1 MANPFSNIPQ
11 GKNVVRQ
18 NNWDWSHDNHLT
30 TKLGAI
36 TPVFCQKVPPKT
48 SLSINPRF
56 GLKFMPMVFPVQNN
70 IKARLSFFK
79 VPLRALW
86 KDYQN
91 WISSVNTEQHN
102 KYVPPFLEFPPND
115 SLIWSKKG
123 FSTLFGRGSLA
134 DYLGLPTDFDSS
146 TPFVFNP
153 TIPFRAYNVTSPAS
167 YILFCYGSS
176 QLDVPHTGTFDS
188 YGLLFTENY
197 DLPSFVNNGS
207 YFKLFG
213 PSTTGGLTG
222 TPLFAAIP
230 KESYTPNSCTT
241 KSVYVGTLQG
251 DSYDDST
258 KTTLYSNAS
267 LKTFFSKHPSSSYR
281 YLIKYRSGVSPDDSL
296 LSPSLLIYSSSVD
309 SSSDTPWYSS
319 VNPTGLKLS
328 SYPWRAYN
336 AIYNA
341 YYRNIRNNS
350 LKSYVDGSP
359 IYNDYVIPYNYGGS
373 EYVTAQK
380 SDVSSSQN
388 LPQYWADFFGI
399 RYANWQLDSFTSAV
413 ASPQQ
418 GNAPLVGLTNT
429 ASVVT
434 NSDGTETTTLN
445 SYLTDED
452 GKTYKVLYN
461 TDKEG
466 LRSVEYL
473 EQPID
478 GQIMP
483 TAYAAVS
490 QGISIADLRNVNAY
504 TRYLELNMRR
514 GYRYKDIVEGRF
526 DVNVRYDELL
536 MPEFCGGFT
545 RSFDISPITQTV
557 QTVPDGTTYSGALGS
572 QAGDGICFGAS
583 DNRIKIYCDEESIVM
598 GLLTVTPEPIYSQI
612 LPKFFLDRDVLD
624 SFNPEFNAL
633 GFQPVINAEVAP
645 IQAFK
650 NGGMDSVNKTF
661 GYQRPWYNLVS
672 LPNVAHGDFR
682 GPLKNFIM
690 NRTFE
695 GAPVL
700 GTDFTIINP
709 DDVNDVFNVQEN
721 SDKIFGVV
729 KFDITCKNGVSKSS
743 VPRLE

>member
-11 GKNVVRQ
+11 GKNVVRR

-36 TPVFCQKVPPKT
+36 TPVFCQKVPPNT

-70 IKARLSFFK
+70 IKARISFFK

-91 WISSVNTEQHN
+91 WVSSVNTEQHS
-102 KYVPPFLEFPPND
+102 KYVPPFLDMTSSRKFWYVSSFVD
-115 SLIWSKKG
+115 
-123 FSTLFGRGSLA
+123 LFGRGSLA
-134 DYLGLPTDFDSS
+134 DYLGLPTDFDNSS
-146 TPFVFNP
+146 SFLTLNINKRASYGSNSLCLGSAFDSSAQLGLFLSNFSILPKDGFDTVEFFFPISSSPAGSLKIYFGDVSVEDNQCNNFTPVD
-153 TIPFRAYNVTSPAS
+153 TLVTS
-167 YILFCYGSS
+167 
-176 QLDVPHTGTFDS
+176 Q
-188 YGLLFTENY
+188 
-197 DLPSFVNNGS
+197 
-207 YFKLFG
+207 
-213 PSTTGGLTG
+213 
-222 TPLFAAIP
+222 
-230 KESYTPNSCTT
+230 
-241 KSVYVGTLQG
+241 
-251 DSYDDST
+251 
-258 KTTLYSNAS
+258 YSNYFYSIPAQS
-267 LKTFFSKHPSSSYR
+267 FYDKVKKHKCFFIFVDGRP
-281 YLIKYRSGVSPDDSL
+281 VSPSVSYSFRFSNSVVA
-296 LSPSLLIYSSSVD
+296 SPSDV
-309 SSSDTPWYSS
+309 PWYSTS
-319 VNPTGLKLS
+319 TGTGLKIS

-341 YYRNIRNNS
+341 YYRNVRNNP

-359 IYNDYVIPYNYGGS
+359 IYNDYVIPYDFGGS
-373 EYVTAQK
+373 EALAAESNRFTTVDTI
-380 SDVSSSQN
+380 S
-388 LPQYWADFFGI
+388 QYWSDFFSL

-434 NSDGTETTTLN
+434 NADGTQTATLN

-466 LRSVEYL
+466 LKSVEYL

-598 GLLTVTPEPIYSQI
+598 GLLVVTPEPIYSQI
-612 LPKFFLDRDVLD
+612 LPKFFLDRDILD

-633 GFQPVINAEVAP
+633 GFQPILNAEVAP

-650 NGGMDSVNKTF
+650 NGGMDAVNKTF
-661 GYQRPWYNLVS
+661 GYQRPYYNLVS

-690 NRTFE
+690 NRTFD
-695 GAPVL
+695 GVPLL
-700 GTDFTIINP
+700 GTDFTVINP

>member
-70 IKARLSFFK
+70 IKARISFFK

-102 KYVPPFLEFPPND
+102 KYVPPYLELAPDGD
-115 SLIWSKKG
+115 SIWDVKG
-123 FSTLFGRGSLA
+123 FESLFGRGSLA
-134 DYLGLPTDFDSS
+134 DYLGLPTDFDS
-146 TPFVFNP
+146 TKP
-153 TIPFRAYNVTSPAS
+153 
-167 YILFCYGSS
+167 
-176 QLDVPHTGTFDS
+176 DVINATVPIS
-188 YGLLFTENY
+188 YGDSGLCLGTSAASVPNGRAILSSSTF
-197 DLPSFVNNGS
+197 PSLDRASSVEL
-207 YFKLFG
+207 YFPTDNDVVL
-213 PSTTGGLTG
+213 SS
-222 TPLFAAIP
+222 I
-230 KESYTPNSCTT
+230 SVT
-241 KSVYVGTLQG
+241 KSVFANNSCVLTPGVVSTVSITPIKNKQFYYSVDLNELKRVLSSQTGTIILG
-251 DSYDDST
+251 DGST
-258 KTTLYSNAS
+258 YSSGFKTTSFFIYRNAVAS
-267 LKTFFSKHPSSSYR
+267 
-281 YLIKYRSGVSPDDSL
+281 VSD
-296 LSPSLLIYSSSVD
+296 V
-309 SSSDTPWYSS
+309 PWYTTS
-319 VNPTGLKLS
+319 NTKGLKLS

-336 AIYNA
+336 SIYNA
-341 YYRNIRNNS
+341 YYRNIRNNP

-373 EYVTAQK
+373 ELLNASK
-380 SDVSSSQN
+380 EDVSTSSN
-388 LPQYWADFFGI
+388 RAQYWADFFGL
-399 RYANWQLDSFTSAV
+399 RYANWQLDAFTSAV

-434 NSDGTETTTLN
+434 NQDGTQTATLN

-466 LRSVEYL
+466 LKSVEYL

-490 QGISIADLRNVNAY
+490 QGISITDLRNVNAY

-612 LPKFFLDRDVLD
+612 LPKFFLDRDILD

-633 GFQPVINAEVAP
+633 GFQPIINAEVAP

-661 GYQRPWYNLVS
+661 GYQRPWYNLIG

-682 GPLKNFIM
+682 GSLRNFIM

-695 GAPVL
+695 GVPVL
-700 GTDFTIINP
+700 GADFTIINP
-709 DDVNDVFNVQEN
+709 YDVNDVFNVQEN

>member
-1 MANPFSNIPQ
+1 MANPFSNIPE

-70 IKARLSFFK
+70 IKARISFFK

-91 WISSVNTEQHN
+91 WISSVNTEQHS
-102 KYVPPFLEFPPND
+102 KYVPPYIDCVNVPGSSFA
-115 SLIWSKKG
+115 S
-123 FSTLFGRGSLA
+123 LFGTGSLA
-134 DYLGLPTDFDSS
+134 DYLGLPTEYDLGNSFSLDMSNNFNTPYITAAAEEGKVLVLKSSSSGAKGLVVRPTDNLNNIIVDVNRILISFPNVPIDVTSIQLVTFKNDSVGPSIPVDKIYDLSYKFENNQYVVNSLIGASAVKFTSTLNSPVIVINGVFNGTPDPFTSTGVFYSSNLDDSS
-146 TPFVFNP
+146 V
-153 TIPFRAYNVTSPAS
+153 
-167 YILFCYGSS
+167 
-176 QLDVPHTGTFDS
+176 
-188 YGLLFTENY
+188 
-197 DLPSFVNNGS
+197 
-207 YFKLFG
+207 
-213 PSTTGGLTG
+213 
-222 TPLFAAIP
+222 
-230 KESYTPNSCTT
+230 
-241 KSVYVGTLQG
+241 
-251 DSYDDST
+251 
-258 KTTLYSNAS
+258 
-267 LKTFFSKHPSSSYR
+267 
-281 YLIKYRSGVSPDDSL
+281 
-296 LSPSLLIYSSSVD
+296 
-309 SSSDTPWYSS
+309 PWYSS
-319 VNPTGLKLS
+319 DKNTNGLKLS

-336 AIYNA
+336 SIYNA
-341 YYRNIRNNS
+341 YYRNIRNNP

-373 EYVTAQK
+373 EYVAAQK
-380 SDVSSSQN
+380 SDISSSQN
-388 LPQYWADFFGI
+388 LPQYWSDFFSI
-399 RYANWQLDSFTSAV
+399 RYANWQLDAFTSAV

-434 NSDGTETTTLN
+434 NQDGTQTATLN

-490 QGISIADLRNVNAY
+490 QGISISDLRNVNAY

-612 LPKFFLDRDVLD
+612 LPKFFLDRDILD

-633 GFQPVINAEVAP
+633 GFQPIINAEVAP

-650 NGGMDSVNKTF
+650 NGGMDAVNKTF
-661 GYQRPWYNLVS
+661 GYQRPWYNLIR

-682 GPLKNFIM
+682 GSLKNFIM

-695 GAPVL
+695 GVPVL
-700 GTDFTIINP
+700 GTDFTVINP

>member
-1 MANPFSNIPQ
+1 MANPFSNISE

-70 IKARLSFFK
+70 IKARISFFK

-91 WISSVNTEQHN
+91 WISSVNTEQHS
-102 KYVPPFLEFPPND
+102 KYVPPFLDFSGDVND
-115 SLIWSKKG
+115 VWKNASFK
-123 FSTLFGRGSLA
+123 TLFGRGSLA
-134 DYLGLPTDFDSS
+134 DYLGLPTDFDTSEPMYFNFNIPISGRTVSNEDVYCFGSS
-146 TPFVFNP
+146 ASGNLIGYGFVGVAILRKYFQHYGAGEIKVFYDTLGTPPSRLAIGFGA
-153 TIPFRAYNVTSPAS
+153 AYNHNCIKVS
-167 YILFCYGSS
+167 
-176 QLDVPHTGTFDS
+176 DM
-188 YGLLFTENY
+188 
-197 DLPSFVNNGS
+197 
-207 YFKLFG
+207 
-213 PSTTGGLTG
+213 
-222 TPLFAAIP
+222 
-230 KESYTPNSCTT
+230 
-241 KSVYVGTLQG
+241 SVDAGVVHS
-251 DSYDDST
+251 DSYDESSKT
-258 KTTLYSNAS
+258 YTFSFASLQSLLKTTQKDALYIITPDNPLRPGTTVSVSYA
-267 LKTFFSKHPSSSYR
+267 PSTPVGP
-281 YLIKYRSGVSPDDSL
+281 KDVPF
-296 LSPSLLIYSSSVD
+296 YSSKN
-309 SSSDTPWYSS
+309 T
-319 VNPTGLKLS
+319 TGLKLS

-341 YYRNIRNNS
+341 YYRNIRNNP

-380 SDVSSSQN
+380 QDICSSSN
-388 LPQYWADFFGI
+388 AAQYWADFFGM
-399 RYANWQLDSFTSAV
+399 RYANWQLDAFTSAV

-418 GNAPLVGLTNT
+418 GNAPLIGLTNT

-434 NSDGTETTTLN
+434 NQDGTQTATLN

-612 LPKFFLDRDVLD
+612 LPKFFLDRDILD

-633 GFQPVINAEVAP
+633 GFQPIINAEVAP

-650 NGGMDSVNKTF
+650 HGGMDAVNKTF
-661 GYQRPWYNLVS
+661 GYQRPWYNLVR

-682 GPLKNFIM
+682 GSLKNFIM

-695 GAPVL
+695 GVPLL
-700 GTDFTIINP
+700 GTDFTVINP

>member
-11 GKNVVRQ
+11 GKNVVRR

-36 TPVFCQKVPPKT
+36 TPVFCQKVPPNT
-48 SLSINPRF
+48 SLSISPRF

-70 IKARLSFFK
+70 IKARISFFK

-91 WISSVNTEQHN
+91 WVSSVNTEQHS
-102 KYVPPFLEFPPND
+102 KYVPPFFEVPEMDGISVYDLV
-115 SLIWSKKG
+115 G
-123 FSTLFGRGSLA
+123 TGSLG
-134 DYLGLPTDFDSS
+134 DYLGLPTDYDSGYSFNQVFSTGNSYPFITKPLVNGDVSTLSSSANNAVGWVYKPTVKLGNPIASLNRISCTLQNIDEISVTSIQLVITDSSTAGPNIHVTNLVDLDYTITANTIRINQSLDNIKTTFYDSFNSPMIVVNGVFSGTPVPLRAQVYFDSS
-146 TPFVFNP
+146 
-153 TIPFRAYNVTSPAS
+153 
-167 YILFCYGSS
+167 
-176 QLDVPHTGTFDS
+176 D
-188 YGLLFTENY
+188 
-197 DLPSFVNNGS
+197 
-207 YFKLFG
+207 FK
-213 PSTTGGLTG
+213 
-222 TPLFAAIP
+222 
-230 KESYTPNSCTT
+230 K
-241 KSVYVGTLQG
+241 
-251 DSYDDST
+251 
-258 KTTLYSNAS
+258 YS
-267 LKTFFSKHPSSSYR
+267 L
-281 YLIKYRSGVSPDDSL
+281 
-296 LSPSLLIYSSSVD
+296 
-309 SSSDTPWYSS
+309 PWYSKTNS
-319 VNPTGLKLS
+319 TGLKLS

-341 YYRNIRNNS
+341 YYRNIRNNP

-359 IYNDYVIPYNYGGS
+359 IYNDYVIPYSYGGS
-373 EYVTAQK
+373 ELVNAQK
-380 SDVSSSQN
+380 SDISSSAN
-388 LPQYWADFFGI
+388 VIQYLKDFFGI
-399 RYANWQLDSFTSAV
+399 RYANWQLDAFTSAV

-434 NSDGTETTTLN
+434 NQDGTQTATLN

-466 LRSVEYL
+466 LKSVEYL
-473 EQPID
+473 EQPVD

-583 DNRIKIYCDEESIVM
+583 DNRIKVYCDEESIVM

-612 LPKFFLDRDVLD
+612 LPKFFLDRDILD

-633 GFQPVINAEVAP
+633 GFQPILNAEVAP

-661 GYQRPWYNLVS
+661 GYQRPYYNLVS

-682 GPLKNFIM
+682 GSLRNFIM
-690 NRTFE
+690 NRTFD
-695 GAPVL
+695 GVPQL
-700 GTDFTIINP
+700 GTDFAVINP
-709 DDVNDVFNVQEN
+709 NDVNDVFNVQEN

>member
-1 MANPFSNIPQ
+1 MANPFSNIPE

-70 IKARLSFFK
+70 IKARISFFK

-91 WISSVNTEQHN
+91 WISSVNTEQHS
-102 KYVPPFLEFPPND
+102 KYVPPFLD
-115 SLIWSKKG
+115 
-123 FSTLFGRGSLA
+123 FSGDETNVWKNASFKTLFGRGSLA

-146 TPFVFNP
+146 APMYFNFNIPISYAEASISQYCFGSSSFSNRIGASFIGVQILKKYFEHYGAGDIKVFYDTRGTQP
-153 TIPFRAYNVTSPAS
+153 TKLTMRFCAPYNNTCVNVNSMSCDPDTVSSIS
-167 YILFCYGSS
+167 YDESSKTYTFPYGSLKS
-176 QLDVPHTGTFDS
+176 IIDKTTHTSITIITPDSVLRPGTSVSLSYAPLSPVSPKDVPF
-188 YGLLFTENY
+188 
-197 DLPSFVNNGS
+197 
-207 YFKLFG
+207 
-213 PSTTGGLTG
+213 
-222 TPLFAAIP
+222 
-230 KESYTPNSCTT
+230 
-241 KSVYVGTLQG
+241 
-251 DSYDDST
+251 
-258 KTTLYSNAS
+258 
-267 LKTFFSKHPSSSYR
+267 
-281 YLIKYRSGVSPDDSL
+281 
-296 LSPSLLIYSSSVD
+296 
-309 SSSDTPWYSS
+309 YSS
-319 VNPTGLKLS
+319 VNQTGLKLS

-341 YYRNIRNNS
+341 YYRNIRNNA

-373 EYVTAQK
+373 EYVAAQK

-388 LPQYWADFFGI
+388 LSQYWADFFGM
-399 RYANWQLDSFTSAV
+399 RYANWQLDAFTSAV

-429 ASVVT
+429 ASVVV
-434 NSDGTETTTLN
+434 NQDGTQTATLN

-466 LRSVEYL
+466 LKSVEYL

-633 GFQPVINAEVAP
+633 GFQPILNAEVAP

-650 NGGMDSVNKTF
+650 NGGMDSVNETF
-661 GYQRPWYNLVS
+661 GYQRPWYNLVR

-682 GPLKNFIM
+682 GSLKNFIM

-695 GAPVL
+695 GVPVL

>member
-70 IKARLSFFK
+70 IKARISFFK

-86 KDYQN
+86 TDYQN
-91 WISSVNTEQHN
+91 WISSVNTEQHS
-102 KYVPPFLEFPPND
+102 KYVPPYIYLPSD
-115 SLIWSKKG
+115 SSPVWGKAD
-123 FSTLFGRGSLA
+123 FEQLFGRGSLA
-134 DYLGLPTDFDSS
+134 DYLGLPTDSDSVMS
-146 TPFVFNP
+146 NTLN
-153 TIPFRAYNVTSPAS
+153 ATSLGS
-167 YILFCYGSS
+167 MGSS
-176 QLDVPHTGTFDS
+176 GLCLGT
-188 YGLLFTENY
+188 
-197 DLPSFVNNGS
+197 
-207 YFKLFG
+207 
-213 PSTTGGLTG
+213 
-222 TPLFAAIP
+222 
-230 KESYTPNSCTT
+230 
-241 KSVYVGTLQG
+241 
-251 DSYDDST
+251 
-258 KTTLYSNAS
+258 AS
-267 LKTFFSKHPSSSYR
+267 H
-281 YLIKYRSGVSPDDSL
+281 
-296 LSPSLLIYSSSVD
+296 
-309 SSSDTPWYSS
+309 SS
-319 VNPTGLKLS
+319 VNLVYFNEQQTTSLIEYCRSVPSSTVVNLFFHTMSGQTSDGMMMVFMKDSLAINTCTPIDDISSGAVTFTSHDDVEHLHSITAGSILATFNGVQGAKTIVIIGAFMQDGSSPSFQIPVLGAPAFPWASDAVPDGLKLS

-341 YYRNIRNNS
+341 YYRNIRNNP
-350 LKSYVDGSP
+350 LKSYVDGTP
-359 IYNDYVIPYNYGGS
+359 LYNDYVLPYKYGGS
-373 EYVTAQK
+373 EYVVAQK
-380 SDVSSSQN
+380 TDISSSQN
-388 LPQYWADFFGI
+388 LPQYWADFYGL
-399 RYANWQLDSFTSAV
+399 RYANWQLDAFTSAV

-429 ASVVT
+429 ATVVT
-434 NSDGTETTTLN
+434 NSDGTETATLN

-633 GFQPVINAEVAP
+633 GFQPVSNAEVAP

-650 NGGMDSVNKTF
+650 NGGMAAVNKTF
-661 GYQRPWYNLVS
+661 GYQRPWYNLVR

-682 GPLKNFIM
+682 GWTLDIGCFFCGVDT
-690 NRTFE
+690 TFYRE
-695 GAPVL
+695 LVA
-700 GTDFTIINP
+700 TFTAYT
-709 DDVNDVFNVQEN
+709 Q
-721 SDKIFGVV
+721 
-729 KFDITCKNGVSKSS
+729 
-743 VPRLE
+743 LEACVYF

>member
-1 MANPFSNIPQ
+1 MSNPFSNISQ

-70 IKARLSFFK
+70 IKARISFFK

-91 WISSVNTEQHN
+91 WISTVNTEQHS
-102 KYVPPFLEFPPND
+102 KYVPPYLELAPDGN
-115 SLIWSKKG
+115 SIWDVSG
-123 FSTLFGRGSLA
+123 FESLFGRGSLA
-134 DYLGLPTDFDSS
+134 DYLGLPTDFDNTEPSVINATVPLSYGDNGLCFGTSVGSVVNGYAILSS
-146 TPFVFNP
+146 SDFPSLDNASSVELFFPSDNDVILDSLAIAKSVFDNNSCVLAPGAVSTVSITPIVGRKFYYSVNLDELKS
-153 TIPFRAYNVTSPAS
+153 V
-167 YILFCYGSS
+167 LSS
-176 QLDVPHTGTFDS
+176 QTGTIIIGD
-188 YGLLFTENY
+188 G
-197 DLPSFVNNGS
+197 
-207 YFKLFG
+207 
-213 PSTTGGLTG
+213 STTASG
-222 TPLFAAIP
+222 F
-230 KESYTPNSCTT
+230 
-241 KSVYVGTLQG
+241 
-251 DSYDDST
+251 
-258 KTTLYSNAS
+258 KTTS
-267 LKTFFSKHPSSSYR
+267 F
-281 YLIKYRSGVSPDDSL
+281 
-296 LSPSLLIYSSSVD
+296 LIYYNSVA
-309 SSSDTPWYSS
+309 SVSDTPWYTAS
-319 VNPTGLKLS
+319 NTKGLKIS

-336 AIYNA
+336 AIYHA
-341 YYRNIRNNS
+341 YYRNIRNNP
-350 LKSYVDGSP
+350 LRSYVDGSP

-373 EYVTAQK
+373 ELFNAAK
-380 SDVSSSQN
+380 EDISSPSN
-388 LPQYWADFFGI
+388 RAQYWADFFGI
-399 RYANWQLDSFTSAV
+399 RYANWQLDAFTSAV

-434 NSDGTETTTLN
+434 NQDGTQTATLN

-466 LRSVEYL
+466 LKSVEYL

-583 DNRIKIYCDEESIVM
+583 DNRVKIYCDEESIVM

-633 GFQPVINAEVAP
+633 GFQPISNAEVAP

-661 GYQRPWYNLVS
+661 GYQRPWYNLVG

-682 GPLKNFIM
+682 GSLKNFIM
-690 NRTFE
+690 NRTFK
-695 GAPVL
+695 GVPIL
-700 GTDFTIINP
+700 GTDFTVINP